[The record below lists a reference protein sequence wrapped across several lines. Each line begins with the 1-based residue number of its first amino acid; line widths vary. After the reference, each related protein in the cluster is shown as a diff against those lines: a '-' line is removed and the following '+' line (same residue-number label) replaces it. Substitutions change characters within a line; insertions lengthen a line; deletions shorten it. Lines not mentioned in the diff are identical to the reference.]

1 MKKKIVLFIII
12 LGSIGS
18 ILGIA
23 LCIEKDKVTQD
34 TTTLPAESR
43 LFLSDHYPEA
53 AVSHIK
59 IEKNLL
65 GTKGYDVILTNGVNV
80 EFNRAGKWKEVEGH
94 RTVIPE
100 ALVPPAIIMY
110 VRNNFADKEIVS
122 IEKERRDCK
131 IKLNN
136 GLELLFDRNENLIE
150 IDD

>member
-1 MKKKIVLFIII
+1 MKKIALFVTVLA
-12 LGSIGS
+12 GIGS
-18 ILGIA
+18 ILILGI
-23 LCIEKDKVTQD
+23 CMEKEKVTQD

-43 LFLSDHYPEA
+43 LFLSDHYPKA

-65 GTKGYDVILTNGVNV
+65 GTKGYDVILTNGVHV
-80 EFNRAGKWKEVEGH
+80 EFNRSGQWKEVEGH

-100 ALVPPAIIMY
+100 ALVPPGIILY
-110 VRNNFADKEIVS
+110 VRNNFADNEIVS
-122 IEKERRDCK
+122 IEKESYDCK
-131 IKLNN
+131 IKLDN

>member
-1 MKKKIVLFIII
+1 MKKIVLFIIVLAGIGGI
-12 LGSIGS
+12 LA
-18 ILGIA
+18 IA
-23 LCIEKDKVTQD
+23 ACIEKDKITQD
-34 TTTLPAESR
+34 TTTLPAES
-43 LFLSDHYPEA
+43 LSFLSDYYPDA

-80 EFNRAGKWKEVEGH
+80 EFNRAGEWREVEGH

-100 ALVPPAIIMY
+100 TLVPPAIITY

-122 IEKERRDCK
+122 IEKERHDCK

-136 GLELLFDRNENLIE
+136 GWELLFDRNENLIE